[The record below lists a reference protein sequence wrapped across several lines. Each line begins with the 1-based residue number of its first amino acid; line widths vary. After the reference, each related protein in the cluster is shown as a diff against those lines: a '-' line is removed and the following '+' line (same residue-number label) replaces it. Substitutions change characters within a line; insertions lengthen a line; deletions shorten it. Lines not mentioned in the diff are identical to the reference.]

1 MNMEYGLAGTLVA
14 VEYQAVTVFIDAF
27 ISSDLPGDKRH
38 LARYCYVLV
47 LEVINCRNM
56 LLRYD
61 QNMRWRLWI
70 DVPEGNDVIVLIH
83 LVAGNLTVSD
93 LAKQAIGHACS
104 PLVVF
109 NVIQPAHF
117 NNVAGNKFSV
127 SS

>member
-1 MNMEYGLAGTLVA
+1 MCKSLARRPAHSATAQQVHMNMEYGLAGTLVA

-61 QNMRWRLWI
+61 
-70 DVPEGNDVIVLIH
+70 
-83 LVAGNLTVSD
+83 
-93 LAKQAIGHACS
+93 
-104 PLVVF
+104 
-109 NVIQPAHF
+109 
-117 NNVAGNKFSV
+117 
-127 SS
+127 

>member
-38 LARYCYVLV
+38 LARYCYILV

-61 QNMRWRLWI
+61 QNMRWSLWI
-70 DVPEGNDVIVLIH
+70 DIPEGNDVSVLVN
-83 LVAGNLTVSD
+83 LVAGNFTIPD
-93 LAKQAIGHACS
+93 LAKQAIRHDLF
-104 PLVVF
+104 PRIVF
-109 NVIQPAHF
+109 AII
-117 NNVAGNKFSV
+117 
-127 SS
+127 